1 MGVIYDYAAGPGAY
15 GTIVKRDTTF
25 TSYDNGLKGYKGE
38 EPTTRQRE
46 ANLEAAMAVR
56 RSASV

>member
-46 ANLEAAMAVR
+46 ENLEAAMPVR